1 MAMPFVTQIAEDAAG
16 PELKPIYQQIRD
28 TFGFIPNYFLAQG
41 RAPNL
46 ITAQIALGMGIVEDA
61 ALPRPTKEQIGLVVS
76 GANTSSY
83 CVALHMELL
92 RTMGIEKALGRKLA
106 TNYAGAP
113 VEDKVKL
120 LFQFADKLTRR
131 PQDIEEKDATA
142 VREAWGEAALFET
155 VLACALFNFYNRV
168 SIGLGL
174 MPDF

>member
-1 MAMPFVTQIAEDAAG
+1 MPFVTQIAEEDAG
-16 PELKPIYQQIRD
+16 PELKPLYQQIRSA
-28 TFGFIPNYFLAQG
+28 FGFIPNYFLAQG
-41 RAPNL
+41 RAPHL
-46 ITAQIALGMGIVEDA
+46 IAAQIALGMGIVEDA
-61 ALPRPTKEQIGLVVS
+61 ALPRTTKEQIGLVVS

-92 RTMGIEKALGRKLA
+92 RTLGIEKPLGRKLA
-106 TNYAGAP
+106 TDFANAP
-113 VEDKVKL
+113 VDAKVKL

-131 PQDIEEKDATA
+131 PADIEEKDAA
-142 VREAWGEAALFET
+142 VVREAWGEAALFET

>member
-1 MAMPFVTQIAEDAAG
+1 MPFVSQIAEDEAG
-16 PELKPIYQQIRD
+16 PELRPLYQQIRD
-28 TFGFIPNYFLAQG
+28 AFGFIPNYFLAQG

-46 ITAQIALGMGIVEDA
+46 IAAQMALNSAVTEDG
-61 ALPRPTKEQIGLVVS
+61 ALPRPVKEQIGLVVS

-92 RTMGIEKALGRKLA
+92 RTLGIEKPLGRKLA
-106 TNYAGAP
+106 TDFANAP
-113 VEDKVKL
+113 VEAKVKL
-120 LFQFADKLTRR
+120 LYQFADKLTRR
-131 PQDIEEKDATA
+131 PADIEASDAAA